1 MKRLNLQCLI
11 VGDDDLEC
19 KKYTDLEQVSMKSV
33 GFIASDLEKFDIII
47 YKGRLGRKVL
57 RIQGI

>member
-19 KKYTDLEQVSMKSV
+19 KKYTDLEQVSMK
-33 GFIASDLEKFDIII
+33 FDLII